1 MKILSAHID
10 IQLVTFFLNGEE
22 YGVDVMR
29 VREIISMTDITR
41 TANSPHFV
49 KGIIDLRGSMEVML
63 QGKDSQKLTCD
74 EAHRVSLPL
83 VNGFH
88 PDAAYYRE
96 LLKNYGGRR
105 NMVKF
110 FSLMADKSSF
120 PVLYHCAFGK
130 DRTGVMT
137 ALLLMALGTPRQSI
151 TADYLMSPGVRE
163 EWLKAVYQD
172 VDAAGGIEP
181 FLRQVG
187 VTSEVLA
194 SVRANLV
201 VPGPAR

>member
-1 MKILSAHID
+1 
-10 IQLVTFFLNGEE
+10 
-22 YGVDVMR
+22 
-29 VREIISMTDITR
+29 MTDITR

-63 QGKDSQKLTCD
+63 QGKDSKKLTCD
-74 EAHRVSLPL
+74 VAHRVSLPL